1 MTIEGATTRYPA
13 VEGLRAVAA
22 LLVVLTHV
30 AYWTGY
36 VNAGFLGGL
45 ASRGDL
51 GVAVF
56 FVLSGFLLSR
66 PWLEAALRGG
76 PPPGLRRY
84 AVHRAARLLPA
95 YYLAL
100 VGVLL
105 TSVLTTPVDG
115 RDVDLTDS
123 SLVSHLLL
131 AQGITGPLLS
141 TFSQTWSLTT

>member
-1 MTIEGATTRYPA
+1 MTTMTTVTRYGA
-13 VEGLRAVAA
+13 VEGLRAAAA

-66 PWLEAALRGG
+66 PWLEAAFRGD
-76 PPPGLRRY
+76 PAPDARRY
-84 AVHRAARLLPA
+84 AVHRAARLLPG

-100 VGVLL
+100 
-105 TSVLTTPVDG
+105 
-115 RDVDLTDS
+115 
-123 SLVSHLLL
+123 
-131 AQGITGPLLS
+131 
-141 TFSQTWSLTT
+141 

>member
-1 MTIEGATTRYPA
+1 MTIEGATTRYAA

-36 VNAGFLGGL
+36 VDAGFLGGL

-66 PWLEAALRGG
+66 PWLEAAFRGDPCAARRSLRR
-76 PPPGLRRY
+76 PPGL
-84 AVHRAARLLPA
+84 AAAPRLLP
-95 YYLAL
+95 
-100 VGVLL
+100 
-105 TSVLTTPVDG
+105 
-115 RDVDLTDS
+115 
-123 SLVSHLLL
+123 
-131 AQGITGPLLS
+131 GPRRHAPHRRPHHARRRA
-141 TFSQTWSLTT
+141 